1 MQRRR
6 DSGGRAKAGLTRA
19 GAGLR
24 LSNDPRLA
32 ANDCQTRDRTQKEGL
47 MKTLAQIAKRFA
59 AEQEAATSVAYAVG
73 MTMVIIGAL
82 VPATAIGM
90 TTRGIILMVVER
102 LPEVAPY

>member
-1 MQRRR
+1 MVVFAGRRR
-6 DSGGRAKAGLTRA
+6 DSGGRAEAGLTRD

-32 ANDCQTRDRTQKEGL
+32 AN
-47 MKTLAQIAKRFA
+47 
-59 AEQEAATSVAYAVG
+59 EQEAATSVAYAVG